1 VCYASCDVVGWKG
14 DYLGPAA
21 LNRAWTLVNDVRDGA
36 GVERLRAVAGD
47 GGCQSCHTHQSC
59 TRSCPKHLSPTA
71 AIAGL
76 KRLVAQ
82 AALKGT
88 L

>member
-1 VCYASCDVVGWKG
+1 VVAWKP

-21 LNRAWTLVNDVRDGA
+21 LNRAFTLVNDVRDGA
-36 GVERLRAVAGD
+36 GIARVRAIAD
-47 GGCQSCHTHQSC
+47 DAGCQACHTHQSC
-59 TRSCPKHLSPTA
+59 TERCPKHLTPTA
-71 AIAGL
+71 SIAGL

-82 AALKGT
+82 AVLKGE